1 MAANGIMRW
10 GLELLGGNVAA
21 MLLFHPVAFTLVGT
35 TVYQH
40 YSADGVDPE
49 GSDILLEDAVRTNFF
64 NFELGPYSGTLNQ
77 AVYVL
82 SDKYLGEG
90 EAYFP
95 GSAEAEK

>member
-1 MAANGIMRW
+1 MAANGAMRW

-49 GSDILLEDAVRTNFF
+49 GSDILLEDAVREKDILIF
-64 NFELGPYSGTLNQ
+64 NSFSL
-77 AVYVL
+77 
-82 SDKYLGEG
+82 
-90 EAYFP
+90 F
-95 GSAEAEK
+95 

>member
-40 YSADGVDPE
+40 YSADGIDPE
-49 GSDILLEDAVRTNFF
+49 GSDILLEDAVRKKHIIFDSF
-64 NFELGPYSGTLNQ
+64 SGFRARN
-77 AVYVL
+77 
-82 SDKYLGEG
+82 
-90 EAYFP
+90 
-95 GSAEAEK
+95 